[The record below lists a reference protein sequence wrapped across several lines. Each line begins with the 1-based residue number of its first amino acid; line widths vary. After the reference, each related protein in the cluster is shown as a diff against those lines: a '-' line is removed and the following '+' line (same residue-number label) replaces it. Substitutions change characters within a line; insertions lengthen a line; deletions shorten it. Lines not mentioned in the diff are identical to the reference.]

1 MGIVRLA
8 QRWQGQGAELW
19 MNDCFGVL
27 FLLNVQLFDLLLKS
41 VEHEFFIQGLDLPFS
56 QGIVNIITRVDV
68 RQGAIE
74 ELYVF
79 SLEVRPVRDVLFGFP
94 ESILYFNI
102 CCLLIDELI
111 SVLMQGSVNI
121 LIL

>member
-1 MGIVRLA
+1 MRYVHLA
-8 QRWQGQGAELW
+8 QRRQGQGTELR
-19 MNDCFGVL
+19 MNDCLGIL
-27 FLLNVQLFDLLLKS
+27 LLLNVLLFDFLLKS
-41 VEHEFFIQGLDLPFS
+41 VEHEFFIQGLDFPFP

-102 CCLLIDELI
+102 YCLLVDELI